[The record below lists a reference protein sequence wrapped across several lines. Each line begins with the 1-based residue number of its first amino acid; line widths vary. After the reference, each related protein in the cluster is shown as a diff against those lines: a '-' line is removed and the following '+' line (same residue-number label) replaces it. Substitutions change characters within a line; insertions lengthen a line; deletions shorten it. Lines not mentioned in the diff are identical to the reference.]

1 MATVAGR
8 VNERLSRERRFF
20 LGMAA
25 AMVVLTF
32 AGFAPSYYLSG
43 AFGGPR
49 LSLLVHVHGAV
60 FTLWMLLYAIQTG
73 LISAGRAD
81 IHRIVGP
88 AAVLVAVAMVPLGI
102 ATAIITKQVT
112 AAAHSPPQGPPLI
125 FPLGA
130 ILTFAVLTAWA
141 VAMRKRSAWHKRL
154 MLLGTLAILT
164 TPLARV
170 TRFTHLPLTPPLG
183 GMVLTD
189 VLLVALVA
197 YDLRTLGRLH
207 AATKWGGAFF
217 LVTQLVRIVLN
228 MTPAWQAFAKS
239 LTG

>member
-88 AAVLVAVAMVPLGI
+88 AAVLVAEAMVPLGI

-112 AAAHSPPQGPPLI
+112 AAAHLPPQGPPLI

-170 TRFTHLPLTPPLG
+170 TRFNHLPLTPPLG

-217 LVTQLVRIVLN
+217 LATQLVRIVLN